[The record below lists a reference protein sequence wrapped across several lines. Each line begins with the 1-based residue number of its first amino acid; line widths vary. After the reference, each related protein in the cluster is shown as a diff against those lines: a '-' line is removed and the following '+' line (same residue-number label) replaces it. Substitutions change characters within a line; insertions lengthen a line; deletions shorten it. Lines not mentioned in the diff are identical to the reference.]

1 MSILQRI
8 KQHFKNKELLNDFR
22 FDKANAIWLLMNQL
36 KINKIEVLED
46 EFIKRLDNESSLLDL
61 NSLLN
66 EYKLTIKQSESD
78 YYHNFA
84 LYKNKEDKILLGV
97 LISHEEE
104 SNILTPDNHEENIS
118 SEDILSIFHI
128 AKEIRYL
135 DFSDNMEKEPFSLKW
150 FLKEML
156 GYKSL
161 WKNILIWSLLMQALS
176 FTLPLMTQT
185 IVDKVIVNQ
194 AQSTLISLIVG
205 VFIFNLFNIGLT
217 WARQN
222 MILFIG
228 NKIDNT
234 LAMKVMSRLFHLPI
248 AYFQKRA
255 TGTIISRVHAV
266 ESIREFLSGTFM
278 TLVLDIPFVFIFLVI
293 MFYYSVTLSLITLLF
308 VVMMMI
314 LSIIVAPLIRKKALE
329 QAKISGHNQAF
340 VTEYVGSMETVK
352 SLQIETHLMGEYKR
366 SFGHYLD
373 KTKETRTLAINYNS
387 AMTWL
392 EQTLN
397 LVILGTGAYL
407 SMTGTEFTIGMLIAF
422 QMFASRVTQPLLRVS
437 NVWQEFQQTQISMI
451 RLKDI
456 MDEEAEDSS
465 ILKANIVDTQ
475 GHIKIN
481 NLSFKYEEHLP
492 PVYENLNLIFP
503 PKSLSVIT
511 GPSGCGKSTLTKL
524 LQGFYQSYTGDIS
537 IDGINIK
544 QMGLVHLRKYFGI
557 VPQETTLFAGTIL
570 DNFKLVNPLINLEEV
585 VHLCKMVG
593 IHEAISGLPEQYNTY
608 LGEKGTGLSGG
619 QKQRIAIARALSKK
633 PKILIFDES
642 ISSLDEKSKA
652 LVCETIKE
660 LNGQI
665 TMIFIT
671 HIELKDVGPH
681 LKIDMSK
688 LIKK

>member
-1 MSILQRI
+1 
-8 KQHFKNKELLNDFR
+8 
-22 FDKANAIWLLMNQL
+22 
-36 KINKIEVLED
+36 
-46 EFIKRLDNESSLLDL
+46 
-61 NSLLN
+61 
-66 EYKLTIKQSESD
+66 
-78 YYHNFA
+78 
-84 LYKNKEDKILLGV
+84 
-97 LISHEEE
+97 
-104 SNILTPDNHEENIS
+104 
-118 SEDILSIFHI
+118 
-128 AKEIRYL
+128 
-135 DFSDNMEKEPFSLKW
+135 
-150 FLKEML
+150 
-156 GYKSL
+156 
-161 WKNILIWSLLMQALS
+161 
-176 FTLPLMTQT
+176 
-185 IVDKVIVNQ
+185 VNQ
-194 AQSTLISLIVG
+194 AQSTLISLIIG
-205 VFIFNLFNIGLT
+205 VFIFNLFNVGLT

-234 LAMKVMSRLFHLPI
+234 LAIKVMNKLFHLPI
-248 AYFQKRA
+248 HYFQKRA

-278 TLVLDIPFVFIFLVI
+278 TLVLDIPFVLIFLVI
-293 MFYYSVTLSLITLLF
+293 MFYYSITLSLITILF
-308 VVMMMI
+308 VSIMML
-314 LSIIVAPLIRKKALE
+314 LSIIFAPLIRKKALE

-340 VTEYVGSMETVK
+340 VTEYVGAMETVK
-352 SLQIETHLMGEYKR
+352 SLQIETHLLGEYKR
-366 SFGHYLD
+366 NFGHYLS
-373 KTKETRTLAINYNS
+373 KTKETRILAINYNS
-387 AMTWL
+387 IMSWL

-456 MDEEAEDSS
+456 MDQETEDNS
-465 ILKANIVDTQ
+465 IIKANIIDAQ
-475 GHIKIN
+475 GEIKIN

-492 PVYENLNLIFP
+492 FVYEDLNLMFP

-524 LQGFYQSYTGDIS
+524 LQGFYQNYQGNIQ

-544 QMGLVHLRKYFGI
+544 QMGIFHLRKYFGI

-570 DNFKLVNPLINLEEV
+570 NNFKLVNPLINLDDV
-585 VHLCKMVG
+585 VALCKMVG

-608 LGEKGTGLSGG
+608 LGEKGAGLSGG

-642 ISSLDEKSKA
+642 ISSLDEKSKQ
-652 LVCETIKE
+652 LVCETIKS

-671 HIELKDVGPH
+671 HIELKEVGPH
-681 LKIDMSK
+681 LRIDMSK
-688 LIKK
+688 LNKK

>member
-1 MSILQRI
+1 MI
-8 KQHFKNKELLNDFR
+8 KIIKDYFKNKELLNDFR
-22 FDKANAIWLLMNQL
+22 LDKANAIWLLLNQL
-36 KINKIEVLED
+36 KINKIEVLEE
-46 EFIKRLDNESSLLDL
+46 EFIKKLESESSFIEL
-61 NSLLN
+61 NSILQEYQLN
-66 EYKLTIKQSESD
+66 IKYTESD
-78 YYHNFA
+78 YYHNFII
-84 LYKNKEDKILLGV
+84 YKNSDNKLLLGV
-97 LISHEEE
+97 VISHE
-104 SNILTPDNHEENIS
+104 NDYQILTPENQKEIIS
-118 SEDILSIFHI
+118 VSEVLTVFHI
-128 AKEIRYL
+128 EKEIRYL
-135 DFSDNMEKEPFSLKW
+135 DFSDNVEQEPFSLKW
-150 FLKEML
+150 FLREMFE
-156 GYKSL
+156 YKSL

-234 LAMKVMSRLFHLPI
+234 LALKVMNKLFHLPI
-248 AYFQKRA
+248 HYFQKRA

-278 TLVLDIPFVFIFLVI
+278 TLVLDIPFVFIFLII
-293 MFYYSVTLSLITLLF
+293 MFYYSITLSLITLGF
-308 VVMMMI
+308 VFLMMV
-314 LSIIVAPLIRKKALE
+314 LSITVAPLIRKRALE

-340 VTEYVGSMETVK
+340 VTEYLGAIETVK
-352 SLQIETHLMGEYKR
+352 SLQIENHLLNEYKR
-366 SFGHYLD
+366 SFGNYLN
-373 KTKETRTLAINYNS
+373 KTKETRTLAINYGS
-387 AMTWL
+387 IMTWL

-397 LVILGTGAYL
+397 LVILGVGAYL

-451 RLKDI
+451 RLKDV

-465 ILKANIVDTQ
+465 ILKTNIVDNQ

-492 PVYENLNLIFP
+492 LVYENLNLIFP

-524 LQGFYQSYTGDIS
+524 LQGFYKHYKGEIS

-570 DNFKLVNPLINLEEV
+570 DNFKIVNPLVSLEEV
-585 VHLCKMVG
+585 VNLCKMVG
-593 IHEAISGLPEQYNTY
+593 IHETISALPEQYNTY
-608 LGEKGTGLSGG
+608 LGEKGSGLSGG

-642 ISSLDEKSKA
+642 VSSLDEKSKT

-660 LNGQI
+660 LNGKI
-665 TMIFIT
+665 TIIFIT
-671 HIELKDVGPH
+671 HIELKDIGSH

-688 LIKK
+688 LAKK